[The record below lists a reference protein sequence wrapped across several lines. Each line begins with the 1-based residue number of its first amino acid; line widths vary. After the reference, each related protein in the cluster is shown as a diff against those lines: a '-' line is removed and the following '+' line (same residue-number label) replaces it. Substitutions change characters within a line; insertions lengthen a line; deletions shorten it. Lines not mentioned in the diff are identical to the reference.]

1 MTEYTTD
8 LSSGY
13 SQVLKATNGSDSVY
27 YTRGF
32 ELISR
37 REGSSAS
44 YYIYDGSLSVR
55 ALTNET
61 GTITDTL
68 VFDAFG
74 NETAKTGSTDN
85 SYGFQ
90 GEEKDETGLYYLR
103 ARYMD
108 PSTGTFTSMD
118 TYGGSL
124 SDPKSLHKYLFAN
137 SNPVAYCDPGGHE
150 ASLQCMVAAMAISG
164 ILSAVDSGILYSL
177 QNRDSDIEKYGKSV
191 YGWNVAT
198 AAMNGFLNGFILGI
212 IGYALCSIL
221 LVRLVL
227 SAVGLSIGIQRASA
241 GLDELESSGGNANR
255 GLYNFL
261 TGLMLIGVSTYGLSK
276 SGSEIL
282 SKYGDGIESLGKAD
296 EYPYHENKPIKDTP
310 SGNKRWNRSNTVGS
324 TPKKTSSVGRAVQD
338 RMRTND
344 QLRGYGDETEFLSA
358 KDGKWYPI
366 DEADMSHINDAVT
379 WWNKMGR
386 LYGPRSPQVRAW
398 MNNPDNYY
406 LEYYRYNRSDGA
418 KLARSGVRY
427 LPPAS

>member
-1 MTEYTTD
+1 M
-8 LSSGY
+8 
-13 SQVLKATNGSDSVY
+13 KATTGSGSIY

-37 REGSSAS
+37 QESSAAS
-44 YYIYDGSLSVR
+44 YYIYDGGLSVR
-55 ALTNET
+55 ALTNEA
-61 GTITDTL
+61 GTVTDTL

-90 GEEKDETGLYYLR
+90 GEEQDATGLYYLR

-124 SDPKSLHKYLFAN
+124 SDPMSLHKYMFAN

-150 ASLQCMVAAMAISG
+150 ASLQGMVAAMAISG

-177 QNRDSDIEKYGKSV
+177 QNKDSDIEKYGKSV

-198 AAMNGFLNGFILGI
+198 AAMNGFLKGFILGF

-241 GLDELESSGGNANR
+241 GLGELESSGGNANR

-261 TGLMLIGVSTYGLSK
+261 TGLLLIGVSTYGLSK

-282 SKYGDGIESLGKAD
+282 SKFGKGGKLIHLEGDPNVEGNGDWGDI
-296 EYPYHENKPIKDTP
+296 NKEIDDWFGEKSGPVEFTP
-310 SGNKRWNRSNTVGS
+310 PKGA
-324 TPKKTSSVGRAVQD
+324 TPKEIAQIKEYVNGCNRAAFNGQLSPTGRVSTKGLLRRQASHAAALERARALAAGTPYRGVVGHVPDTTWTGKPVPFEWADQSLTVNSSMGGQAP
-338 RMRTND
+338 
-344 QLRGYGDETEFLSA
+344 
-358 KDGKWYPI
+358 KYPI
-366 DEADMSHINDAVT
+366 GYKPT
-379 WWNKMGR
+379 
-386 LYGPRSPQVRAW
+386 
-398 MNNPDNYY
+398 YY
-406 LEYYRYNRSDGA
+406 VYAG
-418 KLARSGVRY
+418 G
-427 LPPAS
+427 

>member
-1 MTEYTTD
+1 
-8 LSSGY
+8 
-13 SQVLKATNGSDSVY
+13 
-27 YTRGF
+27 
-32 ELISR
+32 
-37 REGSSAS
+37 
-44 YYIYDGSLSVR
+44 
-55 ALTNET
+55 
-61 GTITDTL
+61 
-68 VFDAFG
+68 
-74 NETAKTGSTDN
+74 
-85 SYGFQ
+85 
-90 GEEKDETGLYYLR
+90 
-103 ARYMD
+103 
-108 PSTGTFTSMD
+108 MD

-124 SDPKSLHKYLFAN
+124 SEPMSLHKYMFAN

-150 ASLQCMVAAMAISG
+150 ASLQGMVAAMAISG

-276 SGSEIL
+276 SGSEFL

-338 RMRTND
+338 RMRTNG

-358 KDGKWYPI
+358 KRW
-366 DEADMSHINDAVT
+366 
-379 WWNKMGR
+379 
-386 LYGPRSPQVRAW
+386 
-398 MNNPDNYY
+398 
-406 LEYYRYNRSDGA
+406 
-418 KLARSGVRY
+418 
-427 LPPAS
+427 